1 MQVYESDSALGY
13 LQISYFLKIEDRR
26 FLCIDSINNT
36 HYVEGS
42 VYIFEDYEIQK
53 SDRDIKKSPLYGTY
67 LFGVVVDQLHR
78 LQFNHQILVSKKD
91 F

>member
-1 MQVYESDSALGY
+1 MQVFESDSALGY
-13 LQISYFLKIEDRR
+13 LQISYFLKIEERR
-26 FLCIDSINNT
+26 FLCIESVNNT

-53 SDRDIKKSPLYGTY
+53 SDRDIEKSPLYGTY
-67 LFGVVVDQLHR
+67 LFSIVVDMLYR
-78 LQFNHQILVSKKD
+78 LQFDSQILVTKVD